1 MCSSASVSGAVAG
14 EQEAVEAAEHTVRG
28 RSLRTYRRAR
38 TTLICVAVFWL
49 WLMLGA
55 AAFVGGMFDS
65 PTKLFLAMYAGAVAV
80 LVSIPIGLLAA
91 IFMLLNRP
99 TSEGRRPAGE
109 RLSSAARSVGAA
121 VAALPWAAAASRA
134 RELGSRVGP
143 AASGLGTA
151 TKAGVGQLRSGA
163 QQLRGAGEQ
172 LRSPAGRQRDAGD
185 QQPVKRL
192 SAAAA
197 PGAAAKPPTPRRP
210 PMPPRRPSG
219 PPSGDRSGRDG
230 RGLDDVAS

>member
-1 MCSSASVSGAVAG
+1 MCSSAPVSGAVAG
-14 EQEAVEAAEHTVRG
+14 EQEAVEAAKHTVRG

-38 TTLICVAVFWL
+38 TTLICVAIFWL
-49 WLMLGA
+49 WLLLGA
-55 AAFVGGMFDS
+55 AAFVAGMFDS

-99 TSEGRRPAGE
+99 AAEDRRPAGE
-109 RLSSAARSVGAA
+109 RLSSAARSAGSAL
-121 VAALPWAAAASRA
+121 AALPWAAAAGRA
-134 RELGSRVGP
+134 KELGSKLGP

-163 QQLRGAGEQ
+163 QQLRGAREQ
-172 LRSPAGRQRDAGD
+172 QRPHPARQRDAGEH
-185 QQPVKRL
+185 QSVKRL
-192 SAAAA
+192 PSTA
-197 PGAAAKPPTPRRP
+197 PGAAAKPPAPRRP

-219 PPSGDRSGRDG
+219 PPSVERSGRDG
-230 RGLDDVAS
+230 RNLDDLAS